1 MAVENP
7 DKTPAPAAAGAAA
20 PQTATGTKK
29 KKLLKGVTAGIA
41 HILASFNNTVINIT
55 DKAGNTLV
63 WSTPGI
69 VGYGGSRKS
78 TPFAAQVA
86 GTDAAKR
93 AKDMGLKSVD
103 VLIKGP
109 GPGRESAI
117 RALQAGGLQVTSIK
131 DITPIPHNG
140 CRAKKKRRI

>member
-1 MAVENP
+1 MAE
-7 DKTPAPAAAGAAA
+7 KTAP
-20 PQTATGTKK
+20 KK
-29 KKLLKGVTAGIA
+29 KKVLKGITAGIA
-41 HILASFNNTVINIT
+41 HICATFNNTVINIT
-55 DKAGNTLV
+55 DKQGNTLV

-69 VGYGGSRKS
+69 VGYGGSKRS

-86 GTDAAKR
+86 GGDAAKK

-103 VLIKGP
+103 VLVKGP

-117 RALQAGGLQVTSIK
+117 RAIQATGLTVTSIR

-140 CRAKKKRRI
+140 CRAKKKRRV

>member
-1 MAVENP
+1 MAVE
-7 DKTPAPAAAGAAA
+7 KQAQTAAAAPAAAAPASAA
-20 PQTATGTKK
+20 TKK
-29 KKLLKGVTAGIA
+29 KKVLKGVTAGIA
-41 HILASFNNTVINIT
+41 HVLASFNNTVINIT
-55 DKAGNTLV
+55 DKQGNTLV

-93 AKDMGLKSVD
+93 ARDMGLKSVD
-103 VLIKGP
+103 VLVRGP

-117 RALQAGGLQVTSIK
+117 RALQAGGLTVTSIK

-140 CRAKKKRRI
+140 CRAKKKRRV